1 MCHTRAG
8 AWIEL
13 SCLDEGDEPFGLVD
27 HAGPLLGQVAE
38 PSSCVSNSV
47 IDVSLMPGP
56 LPGQVSEEKSII
68 FSTYCL
74 DERRK
79 WNGDHDGD
87 SGAKDLDKEE
97 AERFVQTLIEFA
109 GDDEGFSMGKQQKPR
124 TFQFD
129 ISEVVKDLDLDLNS
143 SADEIWQRAEEE
155 KKQALGAK
163 ASKGK
168 KSQDKNAKK
177 REKLANCKRFWPVY
191 DPSRPLF
198 SVTCTCAGVC
208 MCVRTHTGTHTRTRT
223 RTRTRTHIQTH
234 LHRFLPAKD
243 ITHLVC
249 FESKACEMKFREQLS
264 ARTPVGNFIIEG
276 DAKAAQLFNR
286 SIKKGTPVFVMKG
299 SGGAADK
306 LSLVLT

>member
-13 SCLDEGDEPFGLVD
+13 SCLDEGEEPFGLVD

-47 IDVSLMPGP
+47 IEVSLMPGA

-74 DERRK
+74 EERRK
-79 WNGDHDGD
+79 WNGSHDGD

-129 ISEVVKDLDLDLNS
+129 ISEVVRDLDLDLNS
-143 SADEIWQRAEEE
+143 SADEIWERAEEE

-177 REKLANCKRFWPVY
+177 REKLANCKRFWPVAHAHKRTSKHTHTHTHGQILARERHHAPGVLRVQGMR
-191 DPSRPLF
+191 DEVSRAAQRPHASGQLHYRGRRKGRAALQP
-198 SVTCTCAGVC
+198 VHQEGHAGV
-208 MCVRTHTGTHTRTRT
+208 RHERQR
-223 RTRTRTHIQTH
+223 
-234 LHRFLPAKD
+234 
-243 ITHLVC
+243 
-249 FESKACEMKFREQLS
+249 
-264 ARTPVGNFIIEG
+264 
-276 DAKAAQLFNR
+276 R
-286 SIKKGTPVFVMKG
+286 SG
-299 SGGAADK
+299 
-306 LSLVLT
+306 

>member
-13 SCLDEGDEPFGLVD
+13 SCLDEGEEPFGLVD

-47 IDVSLMPGP
+47 IEVSLMPGA

-74 DERRK
+74 EERRK
-79 WNGDHDGD
+79 WNGSHDGD

-129 ISEVVKDLDLDLNS
+129 ISEVVRDLDLDLNS
-143 SADEIWQRAEEE
+143 SADEIWERAEEE

-177 REKLANCKRFWPVY
+177 REKLANCKRFWPVAHAHKRT
-191 DPSRPLF
+191 SKH
-198 SVTCTCAGVC
+198 
-208 MCVRTHTGTHTRTRT
+208 THTHTHTD
-223 RTRTRTHIQTH
+223 
-234 LHRFLPAKD
+234 RFLPAKD

-264 ARTPVGNFIIEG
+264 GRTPVGNFIIEG